1 VRPIAL
7 SLILLA
13 GLAVRL
19 PELGR
24 SLWVDEL
31 ITDWATSAGLAEV
44 IARSW
49 IANLS
54 PAFFSFAWLSRDL
67 LGPSESALR
76 LPSLLAGL
84 LLIVVLWACFREL
97 GVARWA
103 ALLGCG
109 FAALDPNALEYAVTA
124 RPNAFVALGSLL
136 HTLAFLRI
144 LRGSRTPRGD
154 WIAWV
159 GFHVFC
165 FYLHYTSLLAL
176 AGQAVYV
183 LLARPQRPGQWKRFG
198 IGGAAIAALCLPAL
212 GHLEYLFT
220 HRAALAY
227 LPAEELW
234 QALSVFH
241 PDRYLLIPLLIA
253 GFLPELWAREERSW
267 FDLNQLARQ
276 RENLRCL
283 TLLYAVPI
291 LLIWALAKLDVVQLS
306 LYRVYCWGL
315 PLLLFGTVASLLARR
330 DRRVI
335 FAVSAALLMA
345 SFHDSPLYH
354 YARGGDF
361 GAIRVNWRGA
371 LAQVREQAAL
381 GDAVWIDS
389 GLVETAWLA
398 EDSPP
403 LLRSYLLAPVGGL
416 YGLDRSRL
424 RVAPISQD
432 LAWLDPEALA
442 ALAAGR
448 GGWLVAPTGH
458 AELHA
463 ALVARLAQRGLAV
476 QLEGPRDFG
485 GVGVSR
491 LRPSPR

>member
-24 SLWVDEL
+24 SLWIDEL
-31 ITDWATSAGLAEV
+31 ITDWASHAGLAEV
-44 IARSW
+44 VARSW

-54 PAFFSFAWLSRDL
+54 PAFFSFAWLSRGL
-67 LGPSESALR
+67 LGASEAALR

-84 LLIVVLWACFREL
+84 LLIVALWACYREL
-97 GVARWA
+97 AVSRWA
-103 ALLGCG
+103 ALLGCT
-109 FAALDPNALEYAVTA
+109 FAALDPNALEWAVTA
-124 RPNAFVALGSLL
+124 RPNAFVALGALL

-144 LRGSRTPRGD
+144 LRGSRTPRAD

-165 FYLHYTSLLAL
+165 FYLHYTALLAL

-183 LLARPQRPGQWKRFG
+183 LLARPPSPGRWRRFA

-212 GHLEYLFT
+212 GHLEYLFM
-220 HRAALAY
+220 HRGTLAY

-234 QALSVFH
+234 EAISAFH
-241 PDRYLLIPLLIA
+241 LDRYLLVPLLIA
-253 GFLPELWAREERSW
+253 GFLPELWARDPRSW
-267 FDLNQLARQ
+267 FDPGALDRQ

-283 TLLYAVPI
+283 TILYAVPI
-291 LLIWALAKLDVVQLS
+291 LLIWALAKLGVVQLS
-306 LYRVYCWGL
+306 LYRVYCWAL

-335 FAVSAALLMA
+335 FALSAALLMA
-345 SFHDSPLYH
+345 THYESPLYH
-354 YARGGDF
+354 YARYGDF
-361 GAIRVNWRGA
+361 GAVRVNWRDA
-371 LAQVREQAAL
+371 IARVREQAAA

-389 GLVETAWLA
+389 GLVETGWLA
-398 EDSPP
+398 EGSTP
-403 LLRSYLLAPVGGL
+403 LLRSYLLAPVSGL
-416 YGLDRSRL
+416 YGLDQGRL
-424 RVAPISQD
+424 RVAPISQE
-432 LAWLDPEALA
+432 LAWLDPEVLS

-448 GGWLVAPTGH
+448 GGWLIAPSGH
-458 AELHA
+458 EELHA
-463 ALVARLAQRGLAV
+463 ALAARLAREGIPV
-476 QLEGPRDFG
+476 RLEGPHDVG

-491 LRPSPR
+491 LVPPTR